1 VANAVSGN
9 YCQPRCDEPTTEV
22 KFANPKQGSLQ
33 VIIAPLTKLTRKVGA
48 TIDQIGDLPGV
59 INSIGPY
66 ITGDFIE
73 PEDVVGMKE
82 LNDNG
87 KKVPPCTQQCA
98 NLRIGNC
105 RDFGWETRGWTTSC
119 LLQLPSSSDVRKVLL
134 GGAWQYFVYEL
145 NTPYAMT
152 GVYNLA
158 CVTTSQNEL
167 VMIVVSASEKQ
178 YAAAEASL
186 RRIAESF
193 RI

>member
-1 VANAVSGN
+1 
-9 YCQPRCDEPTTEV
+9 
-22 KFANPKQGSLQ
+22 
-33 VIIAPLTKLTRKVGA
+33 
-48 TIDQIGDLPGV
+48 
-59 INSIGPY
+59 
-66 ITGDFIE
+66 
-73 PEDVVGMKE
+73 M
-82 LNDNG
+82 
-87 KKVPPCTQQCA
+87 
-98 NLRIGNC
+98 
-105 RDFGWETRGWTTSC
+105 
-119 LLQLPSSSDVRKVLL
+119 LL